1 MPFAAVVSDSWRMCQ
16 ICNSFTTCWTW
27 KSLCA
32 WPKSIV
38 LDSAL
43 GTRCKNDFTRSVS
56 PAFRPLPIFLCSTLT
71 TSDSW
76 LAIFDW
82 LEKFCLQSIEP
93 WDWSKRTHALK
104 GTTHTHQH
112 ALTYTKATNLLEKTK
127 NREKQEDRRKWAI
140 YDQMRGKI
148 LHHCR
153 TSHNRLIHPRN
164 KKLRLSF

>member
-1 MPFAAVVSDSWRMCQ
+1 MIGNFRLARKILSPVNR
-16 ICNSFTTCWTW
+16 
-27 KSLCA
+27 
-32 WPKSIV
+32 
-38 LDSAL
+38 AL
-43 GTRCKNDFTRSVS
+43 GLVEAHSRTQRND
-56 PAFRPLPIFLCSTLT
+56 
-71 TSDSW
+71 
-76 LAIFDW
+76 
-82 LEKFCLQSIEP
+82 
-93 WDWSKRTHALK
+93 
-104 GTTHTHQH
+104 THTHQH